1 LDGCEEVRRV
11 AAVFLDEMAVDPGTD
26 IDEREDID
34 SRVEV
39 EILPGQHCDV
49 EGVVR
54 EGLVTTLSVDEQS
67 DGVGFCTRDADKTR
81 PRGMAVE
88 YAAVETKLYSAG
100 GGKSTVPDFEA
111 DFYGK
116 LVEERELSL
125 GSGSRLRNARITWA
139 Y

>member
-26 IDEREDID
+26 IDEREDIN

-54 EGLVTTLSVDEQS
+54 EGLVTTLFVDEQS
-67 DGVGFCTRDADKTR
+67 DGVGFCTRDVDKTR
-81 PRGMAVE
+81 SWGMAVE

-100 GGKSTVPDFEA
+100 GGKGAVPDFEA
-111 DFYGK
+111 DFDGK
-116 LVEERELSL
+116 LVEEREPSL
-125 GSGSRLRNARITWA
+125 GGGRRLRNASIT
-139 Y
+139 